1 MRSTTK
7 LRQLLAEGAQ
17 VVAPGIYDPLTAKTV
32 VSLGFNGVYLGG
44 FATSASL
51 GTMEPLMS
59 MTEQVEQARHVADAI
74 GEVPLIV
81 DGHTGWGDA
90 VHITRGVRECERAGI
105 AAIHIEDQP
114 YPKKVSYHKGSD
126 HFPPVSIA
134 EMQDR
139 LKAACDART
148 DDDFVVVA
156 RTDARGAADGSFED
170 VIERLGA
177 YREAGADVL
186 MPQVYGS
193 EEARAV
199 HEAFPDVPLFWFGGV
214 GRFGGTEEI
223 SLADLHKMGYQ
234 ISAYSIIGLC
244 RAINAVV
251 ELYSDLKTTGLVN
264 VDDLDE
270 QYERVMQLVD
280 APSFYA
286 MEEASTQAGAV

>member
-1 MRSTTK
+1 VKSTTK

-44 FATSASL
+44 FATAAAL
-51 GTMEPLMS
+51 GTLEPLMS
-59 MTEQVEQARHVADAI
+59 MTEQVDEARRVADAI
-74 GEVPLIV
+74 GDVPLIV
-81 DGHTGWGDA
+81 DGHTGWGDP

-114 YPKKVSYHKGSD
+114 YPKKVAYHKGAD

-139 LKAACDART
+139 IKAACDART
-148 DDDFVVVA
+148 DDDFVIVA
-156 RTDARGAADGSFED
+156 RTDARGALGGSVEE
-170 VIERLGA
+170 VIERLGG
-177 YREAGADVL
+177 YLEAGADVL
-186 MPQVYGS
+186 MPQVYGR

-214 GRFGGTEEI
+214 GRFGGSEEI
-223 SLADLHKMGYQ
+223 PLDALHEMGYQ
-234 ISAYSIIGLC
+234 ISAYSITGLC

-251 ELYSDLKTTGLVN
+251 ELYSPLKTTGLVD
-264 VDDLDE
+264 VDGLDE
-270 QYERVMQLVD
+270 QYERIMQLVD
-280 APSFYA
+280 APVFYDI
-286 MEEASTQAGAV
+286 EEKSIQTGAV